1 MYKKKYLW
9 CFLGA
14 TLVLGLL
21 ASSVWGCYAIV
32 VGKDASVDGAVLLG
46 HNEQNDGQRFIN
58 FRKVPRIRHKAGEKI
73 KLTGGAQ
80 IEQVGE
86 SYAFLWS
93 ENPGAS
99 YSDAYLNEWGV
110 AIVSDACRGHKE
122 GPTKLE
128 VRGQLTQGGI
138 SYLLRRLIIERA
150 KTAREGVQIGGQL
163 IEQVGYPQTRTL
175 VIADRNEAWLLSM
188 AGGRHWAAQRVPDDE
203 VVLLPSV
210 YIIGEINPRDKKNFL
225 CSPGLIEYATERGW
239 YNPAG
244 GKPFRFWQVFG
255 PERKKLMDIR
265 QWRGQCEVTGKIIAE
280 EPDRQLP
287 FSVRPDRKL
296 SIKDVVTILRFH
308 GQGAICNKVTQ
319 EAAVFQLRSKLPTEI
334 GCVYWRTSAAPCTS
348 VLTPWY
354 IGITE
359 TPHQYYQQVD
369 INKQL
374 TLEHHFS
381 ESPEK
386 FRPDDK
392 HAWWVFK
399 KLQDEV
405 RRDYAKRV
413 KIVRQ
418 QWDKYEAWLFDEQA
432 EIERKALKLYR
443 KDKSAA
449 MGHLTDYC
457 RNTAIKAVNKARE
470 LTGELERK

>member
-1 MYKKKYLW
+1 MYKKKHLW
-9 CFLGA
+9 CFLGVI
-14 TLVLGLL
+14 LVLGLFT
-21 ASSVWGCYAIV
+21 SSVWGCYAIV

-46 HNEQNDGQRFIN
+46 HNEQNGGQRFLN

-73 KLTGGAQ
+73 KLMGGAR

-93 ENPGAS
+93 ENPGVP

-110 AIVSDACRGHKE
+110 AIVSDLCLGHKE
-122 GPTKLE
+122 GPQKLE
-128 VRGQLTQGGI
+128 AGGQLVQGGI

-150 KTAREGVQIGGQL
+150 RTAREGVQIGGQL
-163 IEQVGYPQTRTL
+163 IEQVGYPETRTL

-188 AGGRHWAAQRVPDDE
+188 AGGKHWAAQRVPDNK
-203 VVLLPSV
+203 VVLLPNV
-210 YIIGEINPRDKKNFL
+210 YIIGEINPRDKMNFL
-225 CSPGLIEYATERGW
+225 SSPGLIEYAKKRDW
-239 YNPAG
+239 YDSAAG
-244 GKPFRFWQVFG
+244 EPFRFWQVFG

-280 EPDRQLP
+280 EPDRQLL
-287 FSVRPDRKL
+287 FSVKPDRKL
-296 SIKDVVTILRFH
+296 SIKDVVTILRSH
-308 GQGAICNKVTQ
+308 GKGTICGKSTQ

-334 GCVYWRTSAAPCTS
+334 GCVYWRTSAEPCTS

-359 TPHQYYQQVD
+359 TPRQYYQQVN

-399 KLQDEV
+399 NLQDEV
-405 RRDYAKRV
+405 HRDYAKRV

-418 QWDKYEAWLFDEQA
+418 QWDKYEAGLFDEQA
-432 EIERKALKLYR
+432 EIERKALELYR
-443 KDKSAA
+443 KNKPAA
-449 MGHLTDYC
+449 MEYLTDYC
-457 RNTAIKAVNKARE
+457 RNVAIKAVNKARE